1 MHYSVASSVRLY
13 VGKYSETTSFE
24 SDAYVHTDQM
34 LQKAFYKKLYML
46 LEIVDSDNYICKL
59 SLVLHVIFG
68 EFCRLI
74 FPFFFINVISHFN
87 KTEKCTLES
96 AHTQTYIYWAQ
107 QRFSELRQNA
117 VA

>member
-74 FPFFFINVISHFN
+74 FPFFLSMLSHILTRL
-87 KTEKCTLES
+87 KS
-96 AHTQTYIYWAQ
+96 ALSNLHTHKHTYI
-107 QRFSELRQNA
+107 ELNNVFRN
-117 VA
+117 